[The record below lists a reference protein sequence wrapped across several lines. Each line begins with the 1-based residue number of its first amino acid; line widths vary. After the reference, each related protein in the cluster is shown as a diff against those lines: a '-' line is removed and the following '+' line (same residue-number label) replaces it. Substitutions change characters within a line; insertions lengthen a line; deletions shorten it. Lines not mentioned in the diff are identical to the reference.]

1 MTTRR
6 IFLSTLAGSLLAIPL
21 AARAQTAEKIHRIGY
36 LSGGSPRFYGH
47 VLEAFRQGLREL
59 GWVEGRNI
67 VIEYRFAEGQFDRL
81 PGLAGEL
88 VRLKVDLIVA
98 VPTVATIAA
107 KKATATIPIVMINAA
122 NPDRLG
128 LVESLA
134 RPGGNVTGLAYSVG
148 VETIGK
154 GLELLKAAVPKVRR
168 VAVLSNPANPAQ
180 PLTISSIESVGK
192 SLGVELR

>member
-6 IFLSTLAGSLLAIPL
+6 IFLGTLAGSLLAVPL
-21 AARAQTAEKIHRIGY
+21 AARAQSAKEIRRIGY
-36 LSGGSPRFYGH
+36 LSGGSDRFFGH
-47 VLEAFRQGLREL
+47 VVEAFRQGLREL
-59 GWVEGRNI
+59 GWVEGQNI
-67 VIEYRFAEGQFDRL
+67 VIEYRFAAGQFDRL
-81 PGLAGEL
+81 PGLAREL
-88 VRLKVDLIVA
+88 VRLQVELIVA
-98 VPTVATIAA
+98 VPPVAAVAA
-107 KKATATIPIVMINAA
+107 KKATETIPIVMINAA

-134 RPGGNVTGLAYSVG
+134 RPGGNVTGVAYSVG

-180 PLTISSIESVGK
+180 PLTISY
-192 SLGVELR
+192 